1 MIKVELSNQQS
12 RLDIDSAGL
21 IKAARSVLDAE
32 RKLHASISL
41 AVVDDKTIH
50 DLNKRF
56 LSHDYATDVL
66 SFLSSVEDDHL
77 EGEVIVSADTAI
89 SSAADYDWPPMHE
102 LILYILHGVLH
113 LAGYDDHTSEDRL
126 RMRELESQ
134 HLRALG
140 ISPPRDHV
148 MTGQHPSD
156 GHSVGEANTTL
167 GGADTP

>member
-1 MIKVELSNQQS
+1 VIKVELSNQQS

-21 IKAARSVLDAE
+21 IKAARSVLEAE
-32 RKLHASISL
+32 GKSQASISL

-50 DLNKRF
+50 ALNKRF

-66 SFLSSVEDDHL
+66 SFLSSEDDDHL

-102 LILYILHGVLH
+102 LILYVLHGVLH
-113 LAGYDDHTSEDRL
+113 LAGHDDQTSEDRL

-140 ISPPRDHV
+140 ISPPRDHLMV
-148 MTGQHPSD
+148 QQYPSD
-156 GHSVGEANTTL
+156 AHPVEDTKTTL
-167 GGADTP
+167 GGVNKP

>member
-1 MIKVELSNQQS
+1 VIKVELSNQQS

-21 IKAARSVLDAE
+21 IKAARSVLEAE
-32 RKLHASISL
+32 GKSQASISL

-50 DLNKRF
+50 ALNKRF

-66 SFLSSVEDDHL
+66 SFLSSEDDDQL

-102 LILYILHGVLH
+102 LILYVLHGVLH
-113 LAGYDDHTSEDRL
+113 LAGHDDQTSEDRL

-140 ISPPRDHV
+140 ISPPHDHV

-156 GHSVGEANTTL
+156 GHSVGEANTTR